1 MASAKTEKKL
11 KTVVDMA
18 ERSASRMVGFIL
30 EERRGRGRREAAAV
44 ELKKKSAHNRADAAK
59 VPKNAEAQ
67 TEARRQAETSSPL
80 PASPARRQAET
91 SSPLPASPEPN
102 SQRRSAFSL
111 SKRRSSFS
119 LSTPQSPAALAAL
132 HETPDDQLKRKHDL
146 KEMPE
151 VPRGLALNE
160 SGDCIGTEPSTLKE
174 QFQQSPVVA
183 PNSVHWHAKEVKVS
197 HKMLMNLKNSDLELL
212 ASFER
217 PPQVVELVMLAVH
230 DLLGIQ
236 SLSWAGMK
244 KMLHSDVPKP
254 GDRHNERLPHEK
266 FQAALTESASH
277 RSWRPPGEK
286 ASEYPAPVKQ
296 QHVARIIKLVL
307 EYTGQGRDPKEVQSM
322 LKKYVSNP
330 EFTVENAGKWSKAAL
345 ALCVWVHA
353 IDLHNKELT
362 RKPRRGQIE
371 RAIENGSG
379 YLRLPSN
386 TRVWVSVDVVMCFCV
401 SVCACSSV
409 CLSVCGGDSASE
421 DVHFPMLEGLSHV
434 RLCDGACVCL
444 DWVRAAGLPK
454 KVFDWRPNLAY
465 DARFA
470 GLAAGYRSPDKP
482 EHGHEII
489 RRSSRIKEHARS
501 QSLPPS
507 TPKVAS

>member
-44 ELKKKSAHNRADAAK
+44 DLKKKSAHNRSDSAK
-59 VPKNAEAQ
+59 VPKNAEAP
-67 TEARRQAETSSPL
+67 TEARKQAETSSPL
-80 PASPARRQAET
+80 PARPARRQAET
-91 SSPLPASPEPN
+91 SSPLPSSPEPT
-102 SQRRSAFSL
+102 S
-111 SKRRSSFS
+111 
-119 LSTPQSPAALAAL
+119 
-132 HETPDDQLKRKHDL
+132 
-146 KEMPE
+146 
-151 VPRGLALNE
+151 
-160 SGDCIGTEPSTLKE
+160 TEPSTLKE
-174 QFQQSPVVA
+174 QFQPNPVVA
-183 PNSVHWHAKEVKVS
+183 PRSFQWHAKEVKVS

-236 SLSWAGMK
+236 SHSWAGMK
-244 KMLHSDVPKP
+244 KMLHADVPEP
-254 GDRHNERLPHEK
+254 GARHSERLPHEK
-266 FQAALTESASH
+266 FQAALAESASH

-322 LKKYVSNP
+322 LKKYLSNP
-330 EFTVENAGKWSKAAL
+330 EFTVENAAKGSKAAL

-353 IDLHNKELT
+353 IHLHYKELT

-386 TRVWVSVDVVMCFCV
+386 TRVGVSVGVVMCFCV
-401 SVCACSSV
+401 SACACSSV
-409 CLSVCGGDSASE
+409 CLSVCVGDSASE
-421 DVHFPMLEGLSHV
+421 DLHFPMLEGLSHA
-434 RLCDGACVCL
+434 RLCDGACVGL

-454 KVFDWRPNLAY
+454 KYLTGDLTLHTMLDLQDLLPDIAAQTNQSMGTKSYDDLLASKNMLVRKVFH
-465 DARFA
+465 
-470 GLAAGYRSPDKP
+470 KP
-482 EHGHEII
+482 PPKLQADFREVFQP
-489 RRSSRIKEHARS
+489 S
-501 QSLPPS
+501 PPS
-507 TPKVAS
+507 RAGSPIYACPPCLR

>member
-44 ELKKKSAHNRADAAK
+44 ELKKKSAYNRADAAK
-59 VPKNAEAQ
+59 VPKNAEAP
-67 TEARRQAETSSPL
+67 TEARGQAETSSPL
-80 PASPARRQAET
+80 PASPARRQAEA
-91 SSPLPASPEPN
+91 SSPFPTSPEPT
-102 SQRRSAFSL
+102 SLRRSAFSL
-111 SKRRSSFS
+111 SKRRPSFS
-119 LSTPQSPAALAAL
+119 LSTPQSPAAAL
-132 HETPDDQLKRKHDL
+132 HETPDDQLKRKNDL

-151 VPRGLALNE
+151 VPTGLALNE
-160 SGDCIGTEPSTLKE
+160 SGDCIGTEQSTVKE

-183 PNSVHWHAKEVKVS
+183 PHSFHWHAKEVKVS

-266 FQAALTESASH
+266 FQAALAESASH

-330 EFTVENAGKWSKAAL
+330 EFTVENAGNWSKAAL

-353 IDLHNKELT
+353 IYLHNKELT
-362 RKPRRGQIE
+362 RKPRRVQIE

-386 TRVWVSVDVVMCFCV
+386 TRVWVSIVVV
-401 SVCACSSV
+401 ISV
-409 CLSVCGGDSASE
+409 
-421 DVHFPMLEGLSHV
+421 
-434 RLCDGACVCL
+434 
-444 DWVRAAGLPK
+444 
-454 KVFDWRPNLAY
+454 
-465 DARFA
+465 
-470 GLAAGYRSPDKP
+470 
-482 EHGHEII
+482 
-489 RRSSRIKEHARS
+489 
-501 QSLPPS
+501 
-507 TPKVAS
+507 